1 MRFLRNILYLI
12 FPMADMYVIA
22 SVSSVI
28 NILEFGRFGWGLGF
42 GSCEGIVVMAVGRS
56 GFMMQFWSKY
66 LSSGSDMRFVI
77 AGNHNVFPQCC
88 SVRMHALTTS
98 KAGCSD
104 LISGARRTGKQR
116 ARSVKDVE
124 LLVSRATTI
133 DRRRALELVLKKVT
147 AA

>member
-1 MRFLRNILYLI
+1 M
-12 FPMADMYVIA
+12 
-22 SVSSVI
+22 
-28 NILEFGRFGWGLGF
+28 GF
-42 GSCEGIVVMAVGRS
+42 GFRGAVGGVVVMAVGRS
-56 GFMMQFWSKY
+56 GFMMRFCSRY
-66 LSSGSDMRFVI
+66 LSSDDYMRFVN
-77 AGNHNVFPQCC
+77 ARNHSVLIVFPQCC